1 MFQNEHVNIWL
12 GAENM
17 SAWILCNRFWCL
29 SLRRLHKFLHF
40 GLWVTDAPVLATA
53 IAHGALVSISCKN
66 IYMVIFYTFSTIET
80 KKKYFIFY
88 GGP

>member
-1 MFQNEHVNIWL
+1 MPVFEALAQVFT
-12 GAENM
+12 
-17 SAWILCNRFWCL
+17 SF
-29 SLRRLHKFLHF
+29 
-40 GLWVTDAPVLATA
+40 WVTDAPVLATA